1 MMIKAFT
8 DGSSKGNGKKNCLA
22 GCGVY
27 YPNGITSGENK
38 PVSIS
43 MQLSEA
49 IKEVKYNGSLNNTN
63 NTGELMAILL
73 ALYCITQKETD
84 LMIYSDS
91 MYCINSIVIWSKGW
105 IKNGWIASTGSP
117 VKNKEIIQ
125 RILEERK
132 KFKNVAFIHVKAHRK
147 APPKDSEDYLIW
159 YGNDQADHLA
169 TNSVHA

>member
-1 MMIKAFT
+1 MIKAFT
-8 DGSSKGNGKKNCLA
+8 DGSSKGNGQKNCLA

-27 YPNGITSGENK
+27 YPGGIKSGDNE
-38 PVSIS
+38 PISIS
-43 MQLSEA
+43 MRLSDA
-49 IKEVKYNGSLNNTN
+49 IKQVKYDGLVHDTN

-73 ALYCITQKETD
+73 AMYNISQKDID

-105 IKNGWIASTGSP
+105 IKNGWVASTGKP

-132 KFKNVAFIHVKAHRK
+132 KFKNVVFIHVKAHRK
-147 APPKDSEDYLIW
+147 APPKDSEDYILW
-159 YGNDQADHLA
+159 YGNDQADQLA
-169 TNSVHA
+169 SRSVHT